1 MEDNCELKNKV
12 FMKAMTRQQLAYYAG
27 VSVRTLS
34 NWCRPYREELE
45 KLGLKSY
52 MIVLP
57 PRVVQWIC
65 DKFCIDV
72 E

>member
-1 MEDNCELKNKV
+1 
-12 FMKAMTRQQLAYYAG
+12 MKAMTRQQLAYFAG

-34 NWCRPYREELE
+34 NWCKPYQQELE
-45 KLGLKSY
+45 TLGLKTN

-65 DKFCIDV
+65 DKFCIDIDD
-72 E
+72 